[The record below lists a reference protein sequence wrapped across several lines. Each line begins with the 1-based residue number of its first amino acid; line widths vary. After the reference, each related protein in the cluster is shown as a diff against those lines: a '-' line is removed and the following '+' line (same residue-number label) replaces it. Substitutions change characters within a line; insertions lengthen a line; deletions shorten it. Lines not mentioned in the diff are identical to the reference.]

1 MMASDVNWAQCAFSQ
16 KHCSFCFDTASKDNQ
31 GLELTRQKEKGGWS
45 SWRDKQNK
53 EANKR
58 PEAAA
63 KMALMI
69 AMIRELSEYTQLP
82 SSIHHHA

>member
-1 MMASDVNWAQCAFSQ
+1 VVEWKCGA
-16 KHCSFCFDTASKDNQ
+16 
-31 GLELTRQKEKGGWS
+31 
-45 SWRDKQNK
+45 DKQNK

-58 PEAAA
+58 PEAAAAA